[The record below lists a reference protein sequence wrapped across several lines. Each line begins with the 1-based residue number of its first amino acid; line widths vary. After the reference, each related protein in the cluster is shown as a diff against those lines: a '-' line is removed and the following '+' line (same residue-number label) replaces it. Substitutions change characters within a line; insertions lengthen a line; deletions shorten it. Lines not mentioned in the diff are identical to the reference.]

1 MINGIVKNA
10 KLTSY
15 NRMFQPYIKIP
26 LTIRL
31 LLKLGLNLTPKVN
44 VANVKNICANTF
56 KKN

>member
-1 MINGIVKNA
+1 MINGIVTNA

-15 NRMFQPYIKIP
+15 NRVFQPYIKIP

-44 VANVKNICANTF
+44 VANVKNICANI
-56 KKN
+56 